1 MKRKLL
7 AIFPVLCLSL
17 VIATGCQKRIETEDL
32 SAGTT
37 ATEAPAAT
45 EQTAAPVPDEKVT
58 SEVVTS
64 EDIQNTADAK
74 LGGQYATANTPADL
88 TEKAVEKGHLYTIY
102 FDFDKYSIREAD
114 MDLLTKNAKWLGANA
129 RTKVRIE
136 GHADE
141 RGETDYN
148 LALGDKRARS
158 IKKYLSDM
166 GIQGERLDVVSYGE
180 EKPAVDG
187 HDEDAWS
194 KNRRAEFVITAN

>member
-7 AIFPVLCLSL
+7 IFFPVMCLSL
-17 VIATGCQKRIETEDL
+17 ALAAGCEKRIASEDL
-32 SAGTT
+32 SAG
-37 ATEAPAAT
+37 APPAEAPA
-45 EQTAAPVPDEKVT
+45 EVKPEVTAPEEKVT

-64 EDIQNTADAK
+64 EDIQKTADAK
-74 LGGQYATANTPADL
+74 TGGEYASITAAEDL
-88 TEKAVEKGHLYTIY
+88 TQKAVEKGQLYTIY
-102 FDFDKYSIREAD
+102 FDYDKYTVREAD
-114 MDLLTKNAKWLGANA
+114 MDSLTKNAKWLGLNPKT
-129 RTKVRIE
+129 RVRIE

-166 GIQGERLDVVSYGE
+166 GIGSGRLDVVSYGE

-187 HDEDAWS
+187 HTEDAWA